1 MDFRNVLL
9 ISEDY
14 IKSESNLDNNVSGKY
29 LQSAIKL
36 AQDVEL
42 QSTIGTKLLEALQK
56 KCINWIDPHTPVH
69 PIEPPE
75 PLPSDSIDDSDNYRY
90 KELLDYYVQPYLLY
104 QVLSE
109 IVIPISYKLGNFG
122 VMRTDDEKDIAAEAS
137 QVNQIKKYYRD
148 KADFFKTRL
157 QDFIITYYNEFP
169 ELYSYKPLKD
179 LYPNLYSS
187 SSCGIW
193 LGGVRGKGFYNTSLR
208 AKYDF
213 PSEDNNKPKR

>member
-1 MDFRNVLL
+1 MEQLNYRNVLL

-14 IKSESNLDNNVSGKY
+14 IKSNSTLDNNISGKY
-29 LQSAIKL
+29 LQAAITS

-42 QSTIGTKLLEALQK
+42 QSTIGTKLLEKIQK
-56 KCINWIDPHTPVH
+56 LVIDWKDPNKPVH
-69 PIEPPE
+69 PIEPPIYD
-75 PLPSDSIDDSDNYRY
+75 PTSIDDPENHRY
-90 KELLDYYVQPYLLY
+90 KELLDYYIQPYLLY

-157 QDFIITYYNEFP
+157 QNWVITYYNDFP

-187 SSCGIW
+187 SSC
-193 LGGVRGKGFYNTSLR
+193 SL
-208 AKYDF
+208 
-213 PSEDNNKPKR
+213 